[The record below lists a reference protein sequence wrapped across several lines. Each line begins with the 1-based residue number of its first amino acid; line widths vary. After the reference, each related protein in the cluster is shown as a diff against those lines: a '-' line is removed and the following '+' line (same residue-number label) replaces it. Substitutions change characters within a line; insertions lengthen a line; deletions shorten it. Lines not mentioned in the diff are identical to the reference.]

1 MSQYLHLL
9 RENPG
14 FTRLWLAQMVS
25 LLGDW
30 FNTIVL
36 STIVVQYNPGR
47 EGLAISGL
55 LMARFLPSMIVSPVA
70 GVLVDRFDRKR
81 LLLWSNILR
90 AGIACLFLLAVSRPE
105 WTWMIYVLTVVQFT
119 ISAVFEP
126 GQSALIPS
134 LIKPQQLLLG
144 NTLVNIT
151 WSTMLALGA
160 AIGGIVA
167 SLFGATFALLIHALA
182 FAVAALLISTI
193 KVPRAAAAA
202 ERQKHDAGFV
212 DGLRFLRRTPAA
224 ASLVLVKFGNSIG
237 NIDTLMTIY
246 ATQLFVLGTG
256 GELSLGIMYSVYG
269 IGSILG
275 PLLLNRVN
283 DGSVRS
289 MRRLIVLGFAAC
301 VFGWAV
307 LGGASSLLL
316 VCVALLLRAMGG
328 SVNWTYSTV
337 SIQKTVPDAFLGRV
351 FSLDLAGCYLATT
364 LSTLIHGSLV
374 DSLGADRVPLIA
386 LGTGVVSM
394 LPLLMWVSIVRWLER
409 RAEIPL
415 PAAGD

>member
-1 MSQYLHLL
+1 MSQYLRLL

-55 LMARFLPSMIVSPVA
+55 LMARFLPSMIISPVA

-81 LLLWSNILR
+81 LLMWSNILR
-90 AGIACLFLLAVSRPE
+90 AGIGCLFLLAVSRPE
-105 WTWMIYVLTVVQFT
+105 WTWLIYVLTVIQFT

-151 WSTMLALGA
+151 WSAVLALGA
-160 AIGGIVA
+160 AIGGVVA
-167 SLFGATFALLIHALA
+167 TLFGATVALLVHALA
-182 FAVAALLISTI
+182 FAVAALLISMI
-193 KVPRAAAAA
+193 HVPRIEAGSEHRKQDTGFA
-202 ERQKHDAGFV
+202 E
-212 DGLRFLRRTPAA
+212 GLRFLRRTPSA
-224 ASLVLVKFGNSIG
+224 ASLLLVKFGNSIG

-246 ATQLFVLGTG
+246 ATQLFVLGSG

-269 IGSILG
+269 IGAILG

-289 MRRLIVLGFAAC
+289 MRRLIGLGFAAC

-307 LGGASSLLL
+307 LAGASSLLI

-351 FSLDLAGCYLATT
+351 FSLDMAGFYLATT

-374 DSLGADRVPLIA
+374 DAVGADRVPMIA
-386 LGTGVVSM
+386 LWTGIVSM
-394 LPLLMWVSIVRWLER
+394 VPLLLWVLLVRWLEQ
-409 RAEIPL
+409 RAESPV

>member
-1 MSQYLHLL
+1 MSQYLRLL

-14 FTRLWLAQMVS
+14 FTRLWLAQVVS

-55 LMARFLPSMIVSPVA
+55 LMARFLPSMIISPIA

-90 AGIACLFLLAVSRPE
+90 AGLACLFLLAVSKPE
-105 WTWMIYVLTVVQFT
+105 WMWLIYVLTVIQFT

-134 LIKPQQLLLG
+134 LLKAQQLLLG

-151 WSTMLALGA
+151 WSAMLALGA
-160 AIGGIVA
+160 AIGGVVTT
-167 SLFGATFALLIHALA
+167 LFGATVALLIHALA

-193 KVPRAAAAA
+193 NVPRAAAGIEHRKQDTGFA
-202 ERQKHDAGFV
+202 E
-212 DGLRFLRRTPAA
+212 GLRFLRRTPAA
-224 ASLVLVKFGNSIG
+224 ASLLVVKFGNSIG

-246 ATQLFVLGTG
+246 ATQLFVLGSG

-269 IGSILG
+269 IGSIAG

-283 DGSVRS
+283 DGSVRI
-289 MRRLIVLGFAAC
+289 MRRLMTIGFAAS
-301 VFGWAV
+301 VIGWAV
-307 LGGASSLLL
+307 LAGASSLLI
-316 VCVALLLRAMGG
+316 VCAALLLRAMGG

-337 SIQKTVPDAFLGRV
+337 SIQKSVPDAFLGRV
-351 FSLDLAGCYLATT
+351 FSLDMAGFYLVTT
-364 LSTLIHGSLV
+364 LSTIIHGSLV
-374 DSLGADRVPLIA
+374 DALGAERVPLIA

-394 LPLLMWVSIVRWLER
+394 APLLLWVLIVRWLER
-409 RAEIPL
+409 RAEAPL
-415 PAAGD
+415 AAAGD